1 LCNGLKLLNEQH
13 FEASSFEKIKNPIT
27 GTTMKKILSST
38 MIIGCFLALS
48 QQANAQTMP
57 YQHNK
62 QMQQYQAPQP
72 LTEDVLK
79 QRLNF
84 QLNFTKHQMFIDK
97 KLADDY
103 AARFARAQKQQA
115 DALAKI
121 MDQADKRRLYALQ
134 RLEMQQQLILD
145 QFSKFQISQD
155 TAK

>member
-1 LCNGLKLLNEQH
+1 
-13 FEASSFEKIKNPIT
+13 
-27 GTTMKKILSST
+27 MKKTLSST
-38 MIIGCFLALS
+38 LIIGCLLALS
-48 QQANAQTMP
+48 LPANAQTMP

-62 QMQQYQAPQP
+62 QMQRYQAPQP

-84 QLNFTKHQMFIDK
+84 QLNFTKHQMLIDK

-103 AARFARAQKQQA
+103 AIRFARAQKQQA
-115 DALAKI
+115 DALDKM
-121 MDQADKRRLYALQ
+121 MDQADKQRLYTLK
-134 RLEMQQQLILD
+134 RLEMQQQIILD